1 MNSQEKALF
10 QISYYHQREC
20 EKQKNVMEKRRREF
34 CLRENT
40 LQVGTMFMDRRTN
53 RLV

>member
-20 EKQKNVMEKRRREF
+20 EKQKNVMEKKEESF
-34 CLRENT
+34 VCEKT
-40 LQVGTMFMDRRTN
+40 H
-53 RLV
+53 